1 MFVEELYPILTR
13 IMDAYSD
20 RIDIDGDNIYLD
32 TDNLISAGTNQTQ
45 ITWMDAKIGDKVVT
59 PRNGKTVE
67 LNALWYNALKIMARF
82 AEMFNDKTTCKKYLE
97 MAQKTK
103 ESFIEKFYNVV

>member
-1 MFVEELYPILTR
+1 MHIL
-13 IMDAYSD
+13 I

-67 LNALWYNALKIMARF
+67 LNALWYNAYKNNGKI
-82 AEMFNDKTTCKKYLE
+82 C
-97 MAQKTK
+97 
-103 ESFIEKFYNVV
+103 